1 MQFFLVC
8 IKNLLFKKYDA
19 IIITVIKG
27 IKKKLKDI
35 STLQMGYSFREAIKN
50 NEDGSIFVI
59 SAKDVRNNFVIT
71 NKGLK
76 KIDTLLSIKTRLIKK
91 DDVILSN
98 RMYFSASIVKIDKKT
113 IASSSVYILKPNKEI
128 ILPEYLALWIN
139 SQEGQSVLDR
149 NSTGMTI
156 KTILKTNLE
165 NIEIEIPDLNNQQK
179 IIELNRTKNILIEK
193 IKQKEKILNNI
204 FQGTLTEIINKK

>member
-1 MQFFLVC
+1 MKRMQ
-8 IKNLLFKKYDA
+8 
-19 IIITVIKG
+19 
-27 IKKKLKDI
+27 KKLKDI
-35 STLQMGYSFREAIKN
+35 TTVQMGYTFRGAIKN
-50 NEDGSIFVI
+50 NDDGNMFVI
-59 SAKDVRNNFVIT
+59 SAKDVRNNFIIT

-76 KIDTLLSIKTRLIKK
+76 KIDHPINENRLLKE

-98 RMYFSASIVKIDKKT
+98 RMYFKASVVDIDENTIAASSIYVLRVDKK
-113 IASSSVYILKPNKEI
+113 I

-139 SQEGQSVLDR
+139 SHKGQSVLDR

-165 NIEIEIPDLNNQQK
+165 NIEIDIPDLDNQQK
-179 IIELNRTKNILIEK
+179 IIELSRAKNILIDK

-204 FQGTLTEIINKK
+204 FQGTLTKIINKQ